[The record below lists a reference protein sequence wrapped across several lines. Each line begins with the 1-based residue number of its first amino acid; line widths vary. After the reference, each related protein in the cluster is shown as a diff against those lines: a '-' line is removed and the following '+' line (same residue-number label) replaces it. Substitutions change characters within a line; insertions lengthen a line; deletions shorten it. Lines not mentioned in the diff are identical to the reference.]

1 MRSLNNII
9 TISITILLSICIIL
23 TNLQFVAFNNDFY
36 QREFEKYKVENAT
49 GMDIN
54 QLKKTAVRIQDYLSY
69 KVDNLQTDA
78 VIYGKKTR
86 VFNDRELKHMEDVR
100 ILFKKGF
107 FLRNMSVAVIFL
119 LILLMYFINKRSLY
133 NLFNSLFTG
142 MLWMLCIV
150 VVGVI
155 IISFNFNIWFTYFHL
170 YFFNNNLWQFDVAR
184 DKLIQMLPEGFFSD
198 AVYLT
203 AKNSIITFGFI
214 LLSLYFV
221 KRKLLKP
228 D

>member
-9 TISITILLSICIIL
+9 AISITILLSICIIL

-36 QREFEKYKVENAT
+36 QREFEKYKVENTT

-69 KVDNLQTDA
+69 KVDNLQTDT
-78 VIYGKKTR
+78 VIYEKKTKL
-86 VFNDRELKHMEDVR
+86 FNDRELKHMEDVR

-107 FLRNMSVAVIFL
+107 FLRNISVAAIFL
-119 LILLMYFINKRSLY
+119 LILLMYFINKRLLY

-155 IISFNFNIWFTYFHL
+155 IISLNFNMWFTYFHL

-198 AVYLT
+198 AVYLA

-214 LLSLYFV
+214 LAILYFV

>member
-78 VIYGKKTR
+78 VIYGKKTW

-155 IISFNFNIWFTYFHL
+155 IISLNFNMWFTYFHL
-170 YFFNNNLWQFDVAR
+170 YFFNNNLWQFDVAT